1 MARRLSQ
8 LLHLIASAGVAVLTV
23 TGAPP
28 AVADSR
34 DDWCATHSDPQR
46 CLSAEDVYS
55 LAQQEK
61 NVGSPDGAVAIMVA
75 AGAASG
81 QPEVIAAAGAY
92 KAAADLLKMF
102 GAFDSQPD
110 PTALA
115 MQRVQT
121 EIDQI
126 RDELKVFQS
135 QIQGLQNQL
144 YRQNNQNQL
153 EFLNT
158 WMADVRA
165 ASDAITFG
173 KPTDPQAVN
182 FPMTSLQNKAALFLP
197 AQDPRNPAQGVASP
211 VWMWSVAQLDKAP
224 DGTPVGRML
233 DPAFEYLPAFRYYGA
248 TLAAW
253 MSVIQYRIKIAPQD
267 RDRVLAQVRADL
279 LRHASY
285 LRFHSGTLRAATQTP
300 LTLPD
305 YMLAREQCQ
314 LQVSTIRPDAKGNC
328 SLHGACSLF
337 GAGIGGDAG
346 QFPFKPQSAADNDCT
361 RQQYSGDNG
370 IVDSMAID
378 LARKLGADAMETL
391 AKRLEKLAATGIASL
406 CEPPAPSFNYTYYT
420 KQILYAVK
428 PNGEMQWYDDLIIDD
443 RNPPAQ
449 NVRDPCSPSL
459 PGGVAATPAG
469 MAAAA
474 RAAGVAASANAP
486 SGVGPRLGT
495 PATSASLKAALAA
508 NQTPA
513 SPSRAPLNRM
523 VSTPIDKVVGT
534 HKITRRLDGPVLVGT
549 GWQQFKD
556 VIPAGGT
563 AFYGLTPTG
572 GLVWYR
578 HDGFN
583 DGANKWTG
591 PVTVG
596 TGWNNFKKI
605 FAGGDGVLYGIG
617 TDGSLRWYRQADA
630 ANATAQ
636 PRWSGPNVVGTG
648 WGNFVQVFST
658 GEGVIY
664 AITTDGKLMWYRHKG
679 YLTGTSQWDGPKQ
692 VGTGWAAFKR
702 VFSVGNGAIY
712 AVQPNGDLLW
722 YQHTGYQ
729 DGSTSWQGPL
739 QVSTRWDGYATAFAL
754 LPDAAAAPPQIH

>member
-1 MARRLSQ
+1 MYRRLSQ
-8 LLHLIASAGVAVLTV
+8 LLHLTASAAIALLSV
-23 TGAPP
+23 TGAAP
-28 AVADSR
+28 ALADSR
-34 DDWCATHSDPQR
+34 DDWCATHTDPEH
-46 CLSAEDVYS
+46 CLSAQDVYN

-61 NVGSPDGAVAIMVA
+61 NIGSPDGAVAIMVA

-115 MQRVQT
+115 MQRVQV

-126 RDELKVFQS
+126 RDELKVFQN
-135 QIQGLQNQL
+135 QIQSLQNQL

-158 WMADVRA
+158 WMSDVHA

-182 FPMTSLQNKAALFLP
+182 FPLTTLQNKAALFLP
-197 AQDPRNPAQGVASP
+197 AQDPRNPSQGVVSP
-211 VWMWSVAQLDKAP
+211 VWMWSVAQIDKAP

-233 DPAFEYLPAFRYYGA
+233 DPAFEYLPAFRYYGT
-248 TLAAW
+248 TLAAL
-253 MSVIQYRIKIAPQD
+253 MSVIEYRIKIAPQE
-267 RDRVLAQVRADL
+267 RDRVLAQVRPDL
-279 LRHASY
+279 LRHAAY
-285 LRFHSGTLRAATQTP
+285 LRFHSGTLKAGTP
-300 LTLPD
+300 TPVTLPD
-305 YMLAREQCQ
+305 YMVSREQCQ
-314 LQVSTIRPDAKGNC
+314 LQVSTIHPDARGYC
-328 SLHGACSLF
+328 SLHATCSLF
-337 GAGIGGDAG
+337 GAANGGDAG
-346 QFPFKPQSAADNDCT
+346 QFLFKPQSAADNDCT

-370 IVDSMAID
+370 AVDFLAVD
-378 LARKLGADAMETL
+378 LARKLGADAMEVL
-391 AKRLEKLAATGIASL
+391 AKRLEKLAVSGTASL
-406 CEPPAPSFNYTYYT
+406 CEPPAPSFDFTYYT

-443 RNPPAQ
+443 RNPPKQ
-449 NVRDPCSPSL
+449 NVKDPCSPNL
-459 PGGVAATPAG
+459 PGGIATTPAG

-474 RAAGVAASANAP
+474 RAAGAATSAS

-495 PATSASLKAALAA
+495 PAGSVSLKAALAA
-508 NQTPA
+508 NQTPV
-513 SPSRAPLNRM
+513 SPSRSPVSRM
-523 VSTPIDKVVGT
+523 VTQPVGNLGVT
-534 HKITRRLDGPVLVGT
+534 HKITRRFDGPVLVGT
-549 GWQQFKD
+549 GWQQFRD

-563 AFYGLTPTG
+563 AFYGLTPAG

-596 TGWNNFKKI
+596 SGWNNFKKI

-617 TDGSLRWYRQADA
+617 ADGSLRWYREADA
-630 ANATAQ
+630 ANASSQ
-636 PRWSGPNVVGTG
+636 PHWSGPTVVGTG

-664 AITTDGKLMWYRHKG
+664 AITADGKLMWYHHKG
-679 YLTGTSQWDGPKQ
+679 YLTGATQWEGPKQ
-692 VGTGWAAFKR
+692 VGTGWAAFRR

-712 AVQPNGDLLW
+712 AIQPNGDLLW
-722 YQHTGYQ
+722 YQHTGYK

-739 QVSTRWDGYATAFAL
+739 QVSTRWDGFATAFAL
-754 LPDAAAAPPQIH
+754 LPDAATPPSQPH